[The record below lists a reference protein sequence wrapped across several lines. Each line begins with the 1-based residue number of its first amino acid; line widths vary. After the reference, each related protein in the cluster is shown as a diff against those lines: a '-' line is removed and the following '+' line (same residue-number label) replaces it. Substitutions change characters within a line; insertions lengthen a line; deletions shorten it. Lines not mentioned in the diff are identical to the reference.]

1 MRRASRK
8 DYKKRD
14 ATALFALGASAALVN
29 TASATF
35 TYIAG
40 YEPTSSV
47 ENHNKV
53 DLDLYDIM
61 KNADLPANNAQVG
74 FPCTGEECNW
84 VSGLLKPADWI
95 TDSEQSL
102 CNNGKPPTG
111 YSNSRYVSGATLVV
125 DTDVA
130 KCNTSYGIWRFGHNS
145 HKSNEV
151 RSFWLFADG
160 LSGSGEKIR
169 QCTPGWFT
177 RKFVHR

>member
-29 TASATF
+29 TASATV

-74 FPCTGEECNW
+74 FPCTGEDCNW
-84 VSGLLKPADWI
+84 VAGSLKPAGWI
-95 TDSEQSL
+95 ASDGSEKSL
-102 CNNGKPPTG
+102 CNSYDGT
-111 YSNSRYVSGATLVV
+111 TLTVNENV
-125 DTDVA
+125 P
-130 KCNTSYGIWRFGHNS
+130 KCNTSYGIWRYGHNS
-145 HKSNEV
+145 HKSSSV
-151 RSFWLFADG
+151 RSLWGFADG
-160 LSGSGEKIR
+160 ISGAGKKTGNARPVGSH
-169 QCTPGWFT
+169 QN
-177 RKFVHR
+177 